1 MSAPPETFPN
11 KGRQTVSRKLRGMK
25 PRKVNRG
32 AFEERKQR
40 EENQYETQ
48 RALMFILPLLMLAVL
63 AVGIFFGY
71 KFYQSSVSDHNAVA
85 PSEPLETNEL
95 LENPM
100 FLRSVN
106 SASKLD
112 ADYVPELVESSG
124 ISVSPEVALPL
135 ERLVADAKKQG
146 YDFIVRE
153 GYVSYED
160 QQDRYEEAVEKY
172 RKDKKSSLIMAE
184 ANVKREIPP
193 GGESEQQTG
202 LVVDLSVK
210 TDGKFVDTPAYAWLI
225 RNCVDYGFVQRYP
238 SNDNAGGFAFS
249 SHLFRYVGEEY
260 AREMRAYNMN
270 FDRFT
275 NYLAMQ

>member
-1 MSAPPETFPN
+1 L
-11 KGRQTVSRKLRGMK
+11 SRKLRGMK

-40 EENQYETQ
+40 EENQFETQ
-48 RALMFILPLLMLAVL
+48 RALVVILPLLMLAVL

-71 KFYQSSVSDHNAVA
+71 KFYQSSVSDHNAVS
-85 PSEPLETNEL
+85 PSEPVVTNEL
-95 LENPM
+95 LENPV

-106 SASKLD
+106 SASTLD
-112 ADYVPELVESSG
+112 PDYVPELVESCG
-124 ISVSPEVALPL
+124 VMVSPEVAQPL
-135 ERLVADAKKQG
+135 ERLIADGKKQG

-160 QQDRYEEAVEKY
+160 QDKRNEEAVEKY

-202 LVVDLSVK
+202 LVVDLSIK
-210 TDGKFVDTPAYAWLI
+210 TDGKFVDTPAYSWLI
-225 RNCVDYGFVQRYP
+225 RNCVDYGFIQRYP

-260 AREMRAYNMN
+260 ASNMRAYNMN
-270 FDRFT
+270 FDQFIT
-275 NYLAMQ
+275 YLAMQ